1 MLCLVVVKLEVDILI
16 RKIMESRQVIYT
28 YSLIALLMALVL
40 YSGFKPLIDV
50 PEWVLIA
57 DAVLSGITLSGLLIL
72 LKNIMQ
78 YGHFSSL
85 HIRQRLINYS
95 ALAILFVVCWL
106 GLEFLILHY
115 FVPEEDWNVLY
126 KTMPI
131 RIAMAFLIYGLS
143 IMFFGKM
150 FQKEIDYIQTDTEE
164 TGEGSSLNL
173 NTSTTVVDE
182 IEILERIVV
191 KNGQKIEVVPV
202 SEIIHLQAEGDYV
215 MIHSTKG
222 KFMKEQT
229 MKSLENSLPSDKFVR
244 VHRSN
249 IINIDFIAR
258 IELYDK
264 QSQLLK
270 LKNGDQVRA
279 SLAGYKLLKKTL
291 GL

>member
-1 MLCLVVVKLEVDILI
+1 
-16 RKIMESRQVIYT
+16 MENRQVIYT
-28 YSLIALLMALVL
+28 YALIALLMALIL
-40 YSGFKPLIDV
+40 YSGLKPLIDIQ
-50 PEWVLIA
+50 EWVLIT
-57 DAVLSGITLSGLLIL
+57 DAVLSGIILSGLLIL

-78 YGHFSSL
+78 YGHFASL
-85 HIRQRLINYS
+85 HFRQRLVNYS

-106 GLEFLILHY
+106 GFEFLILHY
-115 FVPEEDWNVLY
+115 FVSGEDWNTLY
-126 KTMPI
+126 KTVPI
-131 RIAMAFLIYGLS
+131 RIAIAFLIYGLS
-143 IMFFGKM
+143 IMFFGKI

-164 TGEGSSLNL
+164 VEESNETNL
-173 NTSTTVVDE
+173 NTSTVMDD

-191 KNGQKIEVVPV
+191 KNGQRIEVVLV

-229 MKSLENSLPSDKFVR
+229 MKSLESSLPPDKFVR

-264 QSQLLK
+264 QAQLLK

-279 SLAGYKLLKKTL
+279 SLSGYKLLKKTL